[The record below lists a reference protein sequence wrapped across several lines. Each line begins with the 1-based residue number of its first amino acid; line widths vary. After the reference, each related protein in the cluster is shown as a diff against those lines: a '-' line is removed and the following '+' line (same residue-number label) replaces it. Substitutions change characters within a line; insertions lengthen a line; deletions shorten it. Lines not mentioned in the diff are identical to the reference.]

1 MERTGHAA
9 AHADTPADRGDRFA
23 EAAPTP
29 GLYVQRLYL
38 SAFRNYAHAELA
50 SDGRPVVLT
59 GPNGAG
65 KTNLLE
71 AVSFL
76 APGRGLRRAGL
87 SEVERH
93 PGAQGRGQEPEGRET
108 GGQEPSGREPGGRE
122 PGGPEA
128 RAALAANQPWA
139 VAARVMTPDGPRDLG
154 TGRDPTG
161 DGRERRAVKID
172 GDFASSQQA
181 LGEIVAVTWLTP
193 QMDRLFQDSPGGRRR
208 FVDRLVYGIDPAHAG
223 RVNAYDHAMRE
234 RARLLRGE
242 RAPDPAW
249 LGVLEQRMA
258 ERGVA
263 IAAARRQLIDR
274 LASASASGGGPF
286 PKADLG
292 LAGDLENWFDEL
304 SALDA
309 EERMAAALK
318 DARGR
323 DAETGG
329 AAYGPHR
336 ADLAARHV
344 GRDLPADL
352 CSTGEQK
359 ALLISIVLAHARLLT
374 AERGFAPLVLLDEV
388 AAHLDAERRAALF
401 DELVALG
408 AQPWLT
414 GTDPE
419 LFAGLKGRAQF
430 FEVRAARI
438 TPVS

>member
-9 AHADTPADRGDRFA
+9 LHADASDRFA
-23 EAAPTP
+23 GTAPTP
-29 GLYVQRLYL
+29 GLYVQRLHL
-38 SAFRNYAHAELA
+38 TAFRNYAHAALET
-50 SDGRPVVLT
+50 DGRPVVLT

-93 PGAQGRGQEPEGRET
+93 PGAQATRGSAGSRDDAASPSPT
-108 GGQEPSGREPGGRE
+108 GP
-122 PGGPEA
+122 A
-128 RAALAANQPWA
+128 WA
-139 VAARVMTPDGPRDLG
+139 VAARVMTPEGSRDLG
-154 TGRDPTG
+154 TGRDPSAE
-161 DGRERRAVKID
+161 GRERRVVKID
-172 GDFASSQQA
+172 GDFAGNQQM
-181 LGEIVAVTWLTP
+181 LGELVAVTWLTP

-208 FVDRLVYGIDPAHAG
+208 FIDRLVYGIDPAHAG
-223 RVNAYDHAMRE
+223 RVNAYEHAMRE
-234 RARLLRGE
+234 RARLLRGD
-242 RAPDPAW
+242 RTPDPDW

-263 IAAARRQLIDR
+263 IAAARRQLVDR
-274 LASASASGGGPF
+274 LASASASGDGPF
-286 PKADLG
+286 PKAGLG
-292 LAGDLENWFDEL
+292 LSGDLETWFDEL

-309 EERMAAALK
+309 EEKMASALAQ
-318 DARGR
+318 ARGR

-336 ADLAARHV
+336 ADLMARHV
-344 GRDLPADL
+344 ARDLPAEL

-359 ALLISIVLAHARLLT
+359 ALLISIVLAHARLLA

-419 LFAGLKGRAQF
+419 LFAGLHGRAQF
-430 FEVRAARI
+430 FEVRAATI
-438 TPVS
+438 APAT

>member
-9 AHADTPADRGDRFA
+9 LHADTRDRVA
-23 EAAPTP
+23 APAPTP
-29 GLYVQRLYL
+29 GLYVRRLHL
-38 SAFRNYAHAELA
+38 TAFRNYAHAELHG
-50 SDGRPVVLT
+50 DGRPVVLT

-93 PGAQGRGQEPEGRET
+93 PGAQGRGQGADAQADAPVPA
-108 GGQEPSGREPGGRE
+108 Q
-122 PGGPEA
+122 
-128 RAALAANQPWA
+128 QPWA
-139 VAARVMTPDGPRDLG
+139 VAARVITPDGPRDLG
-154 TGRDPTG
+154 TGRDPTA

-172 GDFASSQQA
+172 GDFAGSQQA

-223 RVNAYDHAMRE
+223 RVNAYEHALRE
-234 RARLLRGE
+234 RARLLRGD

-292 LAGDLENWFDEL
+292 LAGDLETWFDEL

-309 EERMAAALK
+309 EEKMTAALQQ
-318 DARGR
+318 ARGR
-323 DAETGG
+323 DADTGG

-336 ADLAARHV
+336 ADLVARHV
-344 GRDLPADL
+344 ARDLPAEL

-419 LFAGLKGRAQF
+419 LFAGLQGRAQF
-430 FEVRAARI
+430 FEVQAARI
-438 TPVS
+438 KPVTPAT

>member
-9 AHADTPADRGDRFA
+9 RQPDIGHADTHERFA
-23 EAAPTP
+23 AQAPTP
-29 GLYVQRLYL
+29 GLYVQRLHL
-38 SAFRNYAHAELA
+38 TAFRNYAQAGLE

-87 SEVERH
+87 SDVERH
-93 PGAQGRGQEPEGRET
+93 PGAQGRGQEA
-108 GGQEPSGREPGGRE
+108 S
-122 PGGPEA
+122 
-128 RAALAANQPWA
+128 AAVPASQPWA
-139 VAARVMTPDGPRDLG
+139 VAARVITPDGPRDLG
-154 TGRDPTG
+154 TGRDPTA

-172 GDFASSQQA
+172 GDFVGSQQA

-223 RVNAYDHAMRE
+223 RVNAYEHAMRE
-234 RARLLRGE
+234 RARLLRGD

-249 LGVLEQRMA
+249 LSVLEQRMA

-292 LAGDLENWFDEL
+292 LSGDLETWFDEL

-309 EERMAAALK
+309 EEKMTAALT

-336 ADLAARHV
+336 ADLVARHV
-344 GRDLPADL
+344 DRDLPAEL

-359 ALLISIVLAHARLLT
+359 ALLISIVLAHARLLA

-419 LFAGLKGRAQF
+419 LFAGLHGRAQF
-430 FEVRAARI
+430 FEVQAARI
-438 TPVS
+438 TPVT

>member
-9 AHADTPADRGDRFA
+9 LQPETGRADTRDRFA
-23 EAAPTP
+23 AQAPTP
-29 GLYVQRLYL
+29 GLYVQRLHL
-38 SAFRNYAHAELA
+38 TAFRNYAHAELA

-87 SEVERH
+87 GEVERH
-93 PGAQGRGQEPEGRET
+93 PGSEGRGQ
-108 GGQEPSGREPGGRE
+108 GGD
-122 PGGPEA
+122 
-128 RAALAANQPWA
+128 AALPANQPWA
-139 VAARVMTPDGPRDLG
+139 VAARVITPDGPRDLG
-154 TGRDPTG
+154 TGRDPTA

-172 GDFASSQQA
+172 GEFAGSQQA

-223 RVNAYDHAMRE
+223 RVNAYEHAMRE

-242 RAPDPAW
+242 RTPDPDW

-274 LASASASGGGPF
+274 LASASASGAGPF

-292 LAGDLENWFDEL
+292 LSGDLETWFDEL

-309 EERMAAALK
+309 EEKMAAALTQ
-318 DARGR
+318 ARGR

-336 ADLAARHV
+336 ADLVARHV
-344 GRDLPADL
+344 ARDLPAEL

-359 ALLISIVLAHARLLT
+359 ALLISIVLAHARLLA

-419 LFAGLKGRAQF
+419 LFAGLNGRAQF
-430 FEVRAARI
+430 FEVQAARI
-438 TPVS
+438 APVT

>member
-1 MERTGHAA
+1 VT
-9 AHADTPADRGDRFA
+9 
-23 EAAPTP
+23 
-29 GLYVQRLYL
+29 
-38 SAFRNYAHAELA
+38 
-50 SDGRPVVLT
+50 
-59 GPNGAG
+59 
-65 KTNLLE
+65 
-71 AVSFL
+71 
-76 APGRGLRRAGL
+76 
-87 SEVERH
+87 
-93 PGAQGRGQEPEGRET
+93 
-108 GGQEPSGREPGGRE
+108 
-122 PGGPEA
+122 
-128 RAALAANQPWA
+128 ANQPWA
-139 VAARVMTPDGPRDLG
+139 AAARVITPDGPRDLG
-154 TGRDPTG
+154 TGRDPTA

-172 GDFASSQQA
+172 GDFAGSQQA

-234 RARLLRGE
+234 RARLLRGSS
-242 RAPDPAW
+242 APDPAW

-292 LAGDLENWFDEL
+292 LSGDLETWFDAL

-309 EERMAAALK
+309 EEKMAAALQ

-359 ALLISIVLAHARLLT
+359 ALLISIVLAHARLLA

-430 FEVRAARI
+430 FEVQAARI
-438 TPVS
+438 TPVT

>member
-1 MERTGHAA
+1 MERTGNAA
-9 AHADTPADRGDRFA
+9 LQTDPRDSLAGDA
-23 EAAPTP
+23 PEA
-29 GLYVQRLYL
+29 GLYVQRLQL
-38 SAFRNYAHAELA
+38 TAFRNYARAELA
-50 SDGRPVVLT
+50 GDGRPVVLT

-93 PGAQGRGQEPEGRET
+93 PGSQGRGQDT
-108 GGQEPSGREPGGRE
+108 GAELPGG
-122 PGGPEA
+122 
-128 RAALAANQPWA
+128 QPWA
-139 VAARVMTPDGPRDLG
+139 VAARVITPEGPRDLG
-154 TGRDPTG
+154 TGRDAG
-161 DGRERRAVKID
+161 ADGRERRLVKID
-172 GDFASSQQA
+172 GEFAGSQQA
-181 LGEIVAVTWLTP
+181 LGEIVAATWLTP

-208 FVDRLVYGIDPAHAG
+208 FIDRLVYGIDPAHAG
-223 RVNAYDHAMRE
+223 RVSGYEHAMRE
-234 RARLLRGE
+234 RARLLRGDRE
-242 RAPDPAW
+242 PDPAW

-263 IAAARRQLIDR
+263 IAAARRQLVDR

-292 LAGDLENWFDEL
+292 LSGDLETWFDEL

-309 EERMAAALK
+309 EEKMAAALK
-318 DARGR
+318 EARGR

-336 ADLAARHV
+336 ADLVARHV
-344 GRDLPADL
+344 ARDLPAEL

-359 ALLISIVLAHARLLT
+359 ALLISIVLAHARLLA

-419 LFAGLKGRAQF
+419 LFAGLKDRAQF
-430 FEVRAARI
+430 FEVREARI
-438 TPVS
+438 TPAP

>member
-1 MERTGHAA
+1 M
-9 AHADTPADRGDRFA
+9 
-23 EAAPTP
+23 
-29 GLYVQRLYL
+29 
-38 SAFRNYAHAELA
+38 
-50 SDGRPVVLT
+50 
-59 GPNGAG
+59 
-65 KTNLLE
+65 E

-93 PGAQGRGQEPEGRET
+93 PGAQGKGQPT
-108 GGQEPSGREPGGRE
+108 D
-122 PGGPEA
+122 EA
-128 RAALAANQPWA
+128 LPANQPWA
-139 VAARVMTPDGPRDLG
+139 IAARVITPDGPRDLG
-154 TGRDPTG
+154 TGRDASA
-161 DGRERRAVKID
+161 DGRERRAVKVD
-172 GDFASSQQA
+172 GEFAQSQQA
-181 LGEIVAVTWLTP
+181 LGELVAVTWLTP

-223 RVNAYDHAMRE
+223 RVNAYEHAMRE
-234 RARLLRGE
+234 RARLLRGD
-242 RAPDPAW
+242 RSADPAW

-292 LAGDLENWFDEL
+292 LSGDLETWFDAL

-309 EERMAAALK
+309 EEKMTAALK
-318 DARGR
+318 ESRGR

-336 ADLAARHV
+336 ADLVARHV
-344 GRDLPADL
+344 ARDLPAEL

-359 ALLISIVLAHARLLT
+359 ALVISIVLAHARLLA

-419 LFAGLKGRAQF
+419 LFAGLRDRAQF
-430 FEVRAARI
+430 FEVQAARI
-438 TPVS
+438 TPVD

>member
-9 AHADTPADRGDRFA
+9 LDAETTSDRFA
-23 EAAPTP
+23 ARAPTP
-29 GLYVQRLYL
+29 GLYVQRLHL
-38 SAFRNYAHAELA
+38 TAFRNYAQAKLE

-71 AVSFL
+71 AISFL

-93 PGAQGRGQEPEGRET
+93 PGAQGRGQEAG
-108 GGQEPSGREPGGRE
+108 
-122 PGGPEA
+122 
-128 RAALAANQPWA
+128 AALPASQPWA
-139 VAARVMTPDGPRDLG
+139 VAARVITPDGPRDLG
-154 TGRDPTG
+154 TGRDATA

-172 GDFASSQQA
+172 GDFAGSQQA

-223 RVNAYDHAMRE
+223 RVNAYEHALRE
-234 RARLLRGE
+234 RARLLRGD
-242 RAPDPAW
+242 RTPDPAW
-249 LGVLEQRMA
+249 LSVLEQRMA

-292 LAGDLENWFDEL
+292 LAGDLETWFDDL

-309 EERMAAALK
+309 EEKMTAALEQS
-318 DARGR
+318 RGR

-336 ADLAARHV
+336 ADLVARHV
-344 GRDLPADL
+344 DRDLPAEL

-359 ALLISIVLAHARLLT
+359 ALLISIVLAHARLLA

-430 FEVRAARI
+430 FEVQAARI
-438 TPVS
+438 TPAT